1 MSVQWYPGHMHK
13 ARREMQEALA
23 RTDALIEVRDARLPA
38 SSANPVLAELA
49 PGLPRLCVLTREDL
63 ADPAWT
69 AEWLAA
75 LERRGTISD
84 TNPDTDTDTNTGT
97 AGHAGAT
104 RTIALDLGQRDATR
118 NLPSLLDALAG
129 PRAASRIGPRI
140 AMIVGIPN
148 VGKSTLI
155 NRLVGRRIAVTGNE
169 PAVTKRQQ
177 SVALAGTMGDRWHL
191 RDTPGVLWPDL
202 HNVRGAFRLAASG
215 AVRDTAMDSGEV
227 AAQLLDELRGRYDAA
242 LRDRFGAAL
251 PLEEAVATLEAIGRG
266 RGCLGGG
273 GLVDF
278 DRAARVLLD
287 EFRSGRLGRLTLETP
302 AMAAVEAL
310 ESAARQERLSEQR
323 VATRE
328 ARRARRKKSRANRR

>member
-1 MSVQWYPGHMHK
+1 MSIQWYPGHMHK

-49 PGLPRLCVLTREDL
+49 PGLPRLCVLTRDDL
-63 ADPAWT
+63 ADPDCT
-69 AEWLAA
+69 AQWLGA
-75 LERRGTISD
+75 LEALGGRAAEA
-84 TNPDTDTDTNTGT
+84 PPMQ
-97 AGHAGAT
+97 AL
-104 RTIALDLGQRDATR
+104 ALDLGQREAAR
-118 NLPSLLDALAG
+118 SLPARLDSVAG
-129 PRAASRIGPRI
+129 PRASSRIGPRI

-155 NRLVGRRIAVTGNE
+155 NRLAGRQIAVTGNE

-177 SVALAGTMGDRWHL
+177 SVALAGSLGDRWHL

-202 HNVRGAFRLAASG
+202 HNVRGGFRLAASG
-215 AVRDTAMDSGEV
+215 AVRDTAMDSAEV
-227 AAQLLDELRGRYDAA
+227 AAELLDELRGRYDAL
-242 LRDRFGAAL
+242 LRERFGTTL
-251 PLEEAVATLEAIGRG
+251 PLDEAVETLEAIGRL

-278 DRAARVLLD
+278 DRAARLLLD
-287 EFRSGRLGRLTLETP
+287 EFRSGRLGRITLETP
-302 AMAAVEAL
+302 AMAEAEAL
-310 ESAARQERLSEQR
+310 DSAARQASLAQARDEK
-323 VATRE
+323 RE

>member
-1 MSVQWYPGHMHK
+1 MHK

-75 LERRGTISD
+75 LERRETTGD
-84 TNPDTDTDTNTGT
+84 TNPNTGTGTGTDTDTDTAT

-118 NLPSLLDALAG
+118 HLPALLDALAG
-129 PRAASRIGPRI
+129 PRAASRIGPRV

-177 SVALAGTMGDRWHL
+177 SVALAGAMGDRWHL

-251 PLEEAVATLEAIGRG
+251 PLDEAVATLEAIGRG

-302 AMAAVEAL
+302 AMAAAEAL

-323 VATRE
+323 VAKRE